1 MMGLCQAQ
9 AFPMDAATTFARDG
23 KVAHGTRYQSK
34 QKLSPL
40 GEDSYKWIGP
50 DQVVKQ
56 CD

>member
-1 MMGLCQAQ
+1 MGLCQAQ